1 VISCEPN
8 VPVWALITA
17 RASGSPSLKLIFFLP
32 ICYGGMSLMADRVE
46 RRFYEFGC
54 FRLDPAG
61 RVLFRGDQ
69 VIPLP
74 PKAADTLLLLV
85 QDAGNVV
92 EKQDLLK
99 NVWQDAFVEEG
110 SLTRTISILRTAL
123 EGGAH
128 GKEFISTIPKRG
140 YRFAARVE
148 GLSSH
153 PVSPLASK
161 IMLAVLPFENMS
173 GQKRQEYFSDGL
185 TEEMIT
191 QLGRMNPDRLGV
203 IARTSAMRYKNA
215 TKTADQIGQELHV
228 SHILEGSVRRAS
240 GRVRIAAQ
248 LIQVSD
254 QTHLWAESYERGV
267 TDILALQSDVAQAI
281 ARQIQIKLM
290 PQARERLAASGSMS
304 PDAYE
309 AYLRGRHLWN
319 QRTPQALQKSV
330 TYFEKAIQIDPAY
343 APAYAG
349 MADSYLTQ
357 QDDGL
362 LPTLKA
368 TAKAKRAAGE
378 ALQRDAM
385 LAEPHISLAHA
396 YFHEFNWR
404 ASEREFKCGLELNP
418 NYAVGHFYFAN
429 YLLAKGQ
436 FEDALAE
443 ARQAKALDPVSL
455 PVRSNTAMA
464 LYYCGQYDEAIEQ
477 CLQVLEIDPNF
488 ARTYEDL
495 GRVYWEKGMR
505 REAIRA
511 FKKAVSYSGRGSMY
525 MAELAYAYAGQ
536 GKQAEAVTL
545 LRELTERA
553 RKRYVSAY
561 AFVLIYTGM
570 GNKDQAFAW
579 LDKAY
584 EERASTLPFLKTN
597 PSLAS
602 LRSDSRFQTLIRRM
616 NLAS

>member
-1 VISCEPN
+1 
-8 VPVWALITA
+8 
-17 RASGSPSLKLIFFLP
+17 
-32 ICYGGMSLMADRVE
+32 MADRAD

-85 QDAGNVV
+85 QNAGNVV

-110 SLTRTISILRTAL
+110 SLTRTISILRKSL
-123 EGGAH
+123 EGGTH

-148 GLSSH
+148 GLSSL
-153 PVSPLASK
+153 PAAPLASK

-173 GQKRQEYFSDGL
+173 GQKSQEYFSDGL

-215 TKTADQIGQELHV
+215 TKTAHQIGQELHV

-267 TDILALQSDVAQAI
+267 TDTFALQSDVAQAI

-309 AYLRGRHLWN
+309 AYLRGRYLWN

-330 TYFEKAIQIDPAY
+330 AYFEKAIQIDPAY
-343 APAYAG
+343 AAAYAG

-396 YFHEFNWR
+396 YFHEFNWG

-429 YLLAKGQ
+429 YLLARGQ
-436 FEDALAE
+436 FEGALAE

-464 LYYCGQYDEAIEQ
+464 LYYGGQ
-477 CLQVLEIDPNF
+477 L
-488 ARTYEDL
+488 
-495 GRVYWEKGMR
+495 
-505 REAIRA
+505 
-511 FKKAVSYSGRGSMY
+511 
-525 MAELAYAYAGQ
+525 
-536 GKQAEAVTL
+536 
-545 LRELTERA
+545 
-553 RKRYVSAY
+553 
-561 AFVLIYTGM
+561 
-570 GNKDQAFAW
+570 
-579 LDKAY
+579 
-584 EERASTLPFLKTN
+584 
-597 PSLAS
+597 
-602 LRSDSRFQTLIRRM
+602 
-616 NLAS
+616 